1 MKRKKMITIL
11 VYQDRNIIIS
21 VARGGQGGQLPPPPH
36 NAFFRVLSVHLE
48 ICRYNVSR
56 QACYLHR
63 QSTNKNIERNS
74 SFRM

>member
-21 VARGGQGGQLPPPPH
+21 VARGGQGGQLPPPPPH
-36 NAFFRVLSVHLE
+36 NAFSEF
-48 ICRYNVSR
+48 CRYIWKFVGTCKPTSMLFAPTKY
-56 QACYLHR
+56 Q
-63 QSTNKNIERNS
+63 QNIERNS